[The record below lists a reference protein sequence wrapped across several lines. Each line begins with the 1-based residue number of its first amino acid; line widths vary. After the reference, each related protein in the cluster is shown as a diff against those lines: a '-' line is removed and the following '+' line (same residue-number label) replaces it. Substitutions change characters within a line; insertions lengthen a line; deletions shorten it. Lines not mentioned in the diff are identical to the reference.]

1 MQEFRVIGNIVAKPE
16 LMETSSGIA
25 MCKFSVAVKR
35 DYTRGDG
42 ERLTD
47 FFNCVCYRGVAENVA
62 RYCDKGSK
70 IWLAGKIE
78 LRNYED
84 NQGIKRTAVD
94 FIVDKTEFLPN
105 GKREEKQETDEPTD
119 DWAKPR
125 RKKPT
130 MQPIDEDMSDV
141 PF

>member
-1 MQEFRVIGNIVAKPE
+1 MNEFRVIGNIVAKPE
-16 LMETSSGIA
+16 ISSTATGKT

-35 DYTRGDG
+35 DYARGDG
-42 ERLTD
+42 ERCTD
-47 FFNCVCYRGVAENVA
+47 FFNCVAWGGVAENIE

-70 IWLAGKIE
+70 IYLAGKIE

-105 GKREEKQETDEPTD
+105 GKRESNEETEEQQERPAKRGKAILYEVD
-119 DWAKPR
+119 DVDGD
-125 RKKPT
+125 
-130 MQPIDEDMSDV
+130 I

>member
-1 MQEFRVIGNIVAKPE
+1 MNEFRVIGNIVAKPE
-16 LMETSSGIA
+16 LTETPSGVA

-42 ERLTD
+42 ERGVD
-47 FFNCVCYRGVAENVA
+47 FFNCVCYRGVGENVA

-70 IWLAGKIE
+70 IYLAGKIE
-78 LRNYED
+78 LRFYED

-105 GKREEKQETDEPTD
+105 GKKEETQTENEPTG
-119 DWAKPR
+119 DWTSPR

-130 MQPIDEDMSDV
+130 ISPMEDDSEM